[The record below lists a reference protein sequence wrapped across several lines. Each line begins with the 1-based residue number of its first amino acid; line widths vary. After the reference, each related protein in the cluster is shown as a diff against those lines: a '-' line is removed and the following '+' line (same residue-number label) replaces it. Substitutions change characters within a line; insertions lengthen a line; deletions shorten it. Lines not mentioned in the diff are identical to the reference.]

1 MIKKVL
7 IANRGEI
14 AVRIIRACR
23 EMGIETVAV
32 YSEADR
38 DALHT
43 QLADEA
49 VCIGPAPSSESY
61 LSMENIISATIVTGA
76 DAIHPGFG
84 FLSENSRFAE
94 LCEQCNI
101 TFIGPPSTVI
111 ASLGNKQAA
120 KNTMA
125 NAGVPIIP
133 GGKKAAG
140 PDPSNTDQT
149 SFDIVGGQSA
159 LSPGYNDNEV
169 LKKLADNV
177 GVKLNYETMSD
188 SLSEQVNI
196 RIAGDQ
202 LPDAF
207 MGVGFS
213 NYDIANYGADGTFLD
228 LTPYINAEI
237 MPNLT
242 KILDEHPNIRAAITM
257 SDGCIYGLP
266 AAEQMGTAGIGD
278 DEDYSIFTIPQF
290 SMINKRWLDE
300 LGLEVPTTLDE
311 LHTALK
317 AFKDNDMSAKVYG
330 NAPGSTIPMSTG
342 FDEWCWGQNIFYAGF
357 GFTNWPN
364 DVCNDLV
371 LQKDGKCRFVCA
383 EDNYRKAVTYFHD
396 WYAEGLMDVEMF
408 SQDTN
413 QLLAKGAQG
422 YLGVS
427 TWWYIEELMGDY
439 SKDYVFLPVLDGPDG
454 THNVTV
460 RTGGGTNSGN
470 LNVTN
475 KCQSPANLLKFFD
488 QWYDGETVM
497 QLQYGPIG
505 VFFTEQDAN
514 GKWKSITE
522 EEAKAKYN
530 KGAGELKSTYEVWGP
545 KLILS
550 EYYDK
555 YFYMEDR
562 AIERLTD
569 LKDFWMPFVDRKS
582 TRLNS
587 SH

>member
-1 MIKKVL
+1 MKKMISRRNFLKVCAVAGSAVALSACGGSKKV
-7 IANRGEI
+7 
-14 AVRIIRACR
+14 
-23 EMGIETVAV
+23 
-32 YSEADR
+32 
-38 DALHT
+38 
-43 QLADEA
+43 
-49 VCIGPAPSSESY
+49 
-61 LSMENIISATIVTGA
+61 
-76 DAIHPGFG
+76 
-84 FLSENSRFAE
+84 
-94 LCEQCNI
+94 
-101 TFIGPPSTVI
+101 
-111 ASLGNKQAA
+111 
-120 KNTMA
+120 
-125 NAGVPIIP
+125 
-133 GGKKAAG
+133 AG

-300 LGLEVPTTLDE
+300 LGLAVPTTLDE

-371 LQKDGKCRFVCA
+371 LQKDGKCRFV
-383 EDNYRKAVTYFHD
+383 
-396 WYAEGLMDVEMF
+396 
-408 SQDTN
+408 
-413 QLLAKGAQG
+413 
-422 YLGVS
+422 
-427 TWWYIEELMGDY
+427 
-439 SKDYVFLPVLDGPDG
+439 
-454 THNVTV
+454 
-460 RTGGGTNSGN
+460 
-470 LNVTN
+470 
-475 KCQSPANLLKFFD
+475 
-488 QWYDGETVM
+488 
-497 QLQYGPIG
+497 
-505 VFFTEQDAN
+505 
-514 GKWKSITE
+514 
-522 EEAKAKYN
+522 
-530 KGAGELKSTYEVWGP
+530 
-545 KLILS
+545 
-550 EYYDK
+550 
-555 YFYMEDR
+555 
-562 AIERLTD
+562 
-569 LKDFWMPFVDRKS
+569 
-582 TRLNS
+582 
-587 SH
+587 